1 MAILLWESQN
11 EESRDPLEMALAYY
25 NLLIHSE
32 KRARLIFIT
41 KTKIFYLKISI
52 FPFVDLFVSGVA
64 TCPIVLKD

>member
-32 KRARLIFIT
+32 KRAQLIF
-41 KTKIFYLKISI
+41 Y
-52 FPFVDLFVSGVA
+52 
-64 TCPIVLKD
+64 